1 MDRTAQLSPLG
12 LQRLRVL
19 DCLGG
24 NSPHAPGYFEPA
36 AESNVFNAFSEYVAQ
51 VSRQWVAASD
61 PATISLIA
69 AARFLT
75 GDLAAADAIID
86 HLPPR
91 AFKLDHGA
99 GICLVVPLYALST
112 ALPLPADL
120 KDTSRWVAGSAEQAA
135 LRAWL
140 TAHRDHLRWVEADG
154 AYLPRTADRS
164 P

>member
-1 MDRTAQLSPLG
+1 MDRTALLSPLG

-24 NSPHAPGYFEPA
+24 NSPHAPGYFTPPA
-36 AESNVFNAFSEYVAQ
+36 DGDIFNAFSCYVAQ
-51 VSRQWVAASD
+51 VSPQWATASD
-61 PATISLIA
+61 SSTISLLA

-75 GDLAAADAIID
+75 GDLVAAHVIID
-86 HLPPR
+86 QLPAN

-99 GICLVVPLYALST
+99 GFCLVAPLHALSD

-120 KDTSRWVAGSAEQAA
+120 KDTRRWVAGSVEQAA

-140 TAHRDHLRWVEADG
+140 SEHRDKLRWVEADG
-154 AYLPRTADRS
+154 VYVPSADG
-164 P
+164 

>member
-1 MDRTAQLSPLG
+1 VDRTTQLSPLG

-36 AESNVFNAFSEYVAQ
+36 ADSNIFDAFGAYVAQ
-51 VSRQWVAASD
+51 VSRQWAGASD
-61 PATISLIA
+61 AATVSLIA

-75 GDLAAADAIID
+75 GDLAAAYAIVD
-86 HLPPR
+86 HFPAK

-99 GICLVVPLYALST
+99 GICLVMPLYALMT
-112 ALPLPADL
+112 ALPLPTDL
-120 KDTSRWVAGSAEQAA
+120 KDTRRWLAGSAEQAA

-140 TAHRDHLRWVEADG
+140 AEHRDQLRWVEADG
-154 AYLPRTADRS
+154 VYLAPTTERS

>member
-1 MDRTAQLSPLG
+1 
-12 LQRLRVL
+12 VL

-24 NSPHAPGYFEPA
+24 NSPRAPGYFEPA
-36 AESNVFNAFSEYVAQ
+36 ASSNIFNAFSDYVAQ
-51 VSRQWVAASD
+51 VSREWAAASD
-61 PATISLIA
+61 AATISLIA

-86 HLPPR
+86 HLPAT

-99 GICLVVPLYALST
+99 GICLVMPLYALST

-120 KDTSRWVAGSAEQAA
+120 KDTRRWLAGSAEQAA

-140 TAHRDHLRWVEADG
+140 AAHRDKLRWVEADG
-154 AYLPRTADRS
+154 VYVAHG
-164 P
+164 